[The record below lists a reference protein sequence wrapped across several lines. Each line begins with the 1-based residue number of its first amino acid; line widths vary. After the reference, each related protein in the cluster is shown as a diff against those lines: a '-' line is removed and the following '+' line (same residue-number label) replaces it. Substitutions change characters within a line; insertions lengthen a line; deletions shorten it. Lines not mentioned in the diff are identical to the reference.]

1 MKNNTSDISFRAI
14 EPQDIDLLFQWEN
27 NPGLWHL
34 SNTLSPFSRY
44 HLEQYILNS
53 SNDIYADKQLRLM
66 IEKHPATNASE
77 VIGCIDL
84 YEFEPH
90 HKRAGIGILI
100 SEKFRNQGWGLQS
113 LNLLCDYAFN
123 TLLLHQ
129 LYCSIA
135 QNNPASMHIFQQAGF
150 QVIGTKKEWLY
161 IDGALVDEIM
171 LQKINPNSLF
181 YNR

>member
-1 MKNNTSDISFRAI
+1 MTHTPPQISFRAI
-14 EPQDIDLLFQWEN
+14 EPHDVNLLFEWEN

-53 SNDIYADKQLRLM
+53 SNDIYADKQLRLI
-66 IEKHPATNASE
+66 IEKRSENSASE

-84 YEFEPH
+84 YDFDPQH
-90 HKRAGIGILI
+90 RRAGIGILI
-100 SEKFRNQGWGLQS
+100 SESFRNQGFGLLS
-113 LNLLCDYAFN
+113 LKLLCEYAFN
-123 TLLLHQ
+123 TLMLHQ

-150 QVIGTKKEWLY
+150 EIIGTKKEWLF
-161 IDGALVDEIM
+161 IEGQLLDEIM
-171 LQKINPNSLF
+171 LQKFNPKSLF
-181 YNR
+181 YNK